1 MLRININ
8 IYTFEDMQHQDL
20 QVNLSSQGQKPRG
33 MIKLIWHSVKTNE
46 VSEEEEIK
54 NRGLVF
60 HMSSIKC

>member
-1 MLRININ
+1 
-8 IYTFEDMQHQDL
+8 MQHQDL